1 MASFLIIQ
9 TLVHTCTGCSLRFL
23 WTAGICLMQT
33 VFSYLSFF
41 IFLSQNFF
49 PEQMVAWCQETNGSI
64 PQSQLLQVRKRR
76 KWISDTAKSVL
87 AHIKNLCVT
96 LLQLNDH
103 FSGFKQLLKCILM
116 SCDSKEAALLKHERH
131 SGLKNSFSRWSSA
144 FFPPL
149 YRISWIPAA
158 VQRSRASFIWKKP
171 AASPGKSSTCS
182 CAVLDCTALLK
193 ECQRQAS
200 L

>member
-1 MASFLIIQ
+1 
-9 TLVHTCTGCSLRFL
+9 
-23 WTAGICLMQT
+23 MQT
-33 VFSYLSFF
+33 VFSYLSSF

-64 PQSQLLQVRKRR
+64 PQSQLLQVRK
-76 KWISDTAKSVL
+76 KLTWICDTAKSGL
-87 AHIKNLCVT
+87 AHIMNLCIT
-96 LLQLNDH
+96 LLQLNEH
-103 FSGFKQLLKCILM
+103 FNGFKQLLKCILV
-116 SCDSKEAALLKHERH
+116 SCDTKLLKHERH
-131 SGLKNSFSRWSSA
+131 AGLKNSFSRWSSA
-144 FFPPL
+144 FFPLL

-158 VQRSRASFIWKKP
+158 VQRSRASFIWKTR
-171 AASPGKSSTCS
+171 AASLGKSSICS

>member
-1 MASFLIIQ
+1 
-9 TLVHTCTGCSLRFL
+9 
-23 WTAGICLMQT
+23 MQT

-49 PEQMVAWCQETNGSI
+49 PEQMVAWCQEINGSI

-76 KWISDTAKSVL
+76 KWICDTAKSGL
-87 AHIKNLCVT
+87 AHIMNLCVT
-96 LLQLNDH
+96 LLLLNEH

-144 FFPPL
+144 FFPPPVQNFLNSSSCPEIQGFL
-149 YRISWIPAA
+149 YMKETGRKSWKKLYMFLR
-158 VQRSRASFIWKKP
+158 RSGLYCSTKGMSKASF
-171 AASPGKSSTCS
+171 
-182 CAVLDCTALLK
+182 
-193 ECQRQAS
+193 S
-200 L
+200 LIEY